1 MNENSAHV
9 LIVDDDE
16 NIRNALERYLGQ
28 HGHSVSVAGDAGQMD
43 AALARE
49 PIDVIVLDVMLPG
62 EDGLSICRRLA
73 DSDVPILVLS
83 ALGDATDRIIG
94 LELGAADYL
103 AKPFEPRELLARI
116 RVLLRRKPV
125 SRDRPGGSIIRFAGW
140 TMDVQ
145 EKQLWSPGGTPVTLS
160 GSEFA
165 MLAALVQRPRRL
177 LSRDQLMDLTR
188 GATAD
193 NFDRVIDLTISRL
206 RRRLGVHPNGGSLI
220 ETVRGE
226 GYRFT
231 AEVRF
236 Q

>member
-1 MNENSAHV
+1 MVETGNHV
-9 LIVDDDE
+9 LVVDDDA
-16 NIRNALERYLGQ
+16 NIREALVRYLGQ
-28 HGHSVSVAGDAGQMD
+28 HGHPVSVAGDAKEMD
-43 AALARE
+43 TVLARE
-49 PIDVIVLDVMLPG
+49 PIEVIVLDVMLPG

-83 ALGDATDRIIG
+83 ALGEATDRVIG

-116 RVLLRRKPV
+116 RVLLRRKAV
-125 SRDRPGGSIIRFAGW
+125 SRDRPEESIARFAGW
-140 TMDVQ
+140 TMNLQ
-145 EKQLWSPGGTPVTLS
+145 EKQLWTPEGKPVPLS

-188 GATAD
+188 GSTSE

-206 RRRLGVHPNGGSLI
+206 RRKLEEHGTGDALI

-226 GYRFT
+226 GYRF
-231 AEVRF
+231 AVEVRF